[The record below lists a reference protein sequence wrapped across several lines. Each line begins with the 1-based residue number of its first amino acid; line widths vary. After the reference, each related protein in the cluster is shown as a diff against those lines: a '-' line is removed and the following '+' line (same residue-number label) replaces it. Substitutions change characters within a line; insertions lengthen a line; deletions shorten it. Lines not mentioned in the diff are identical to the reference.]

1 MKISNGSTAEIV
13 IAIFL
18 LSSVLI
24 NKDNNYIWN
33 IFAGGSGLIIL
44 IHSIYLL
51 QRKRKKIN
59 NNTKNKYSLKQ
70 IIKNLNY
77 EIIEEFK
84 KNDIKFYDM
93 MIVETNISIISA
105 FYYIYI
111 GTETKEEIIKYILE
125 YTNSLKKYLSI
136 KEIEE
141 RKINIINNKIY
152 IEEELIKKQETE
164 ELLNSLVQLI
174 IEDCT
179 NEKYDKYSNLAVNIH
194 IILLKNIELLIT
206 N

>member
-18 LSSVLI
+18 LSSVII

-51 QRKRKKIN
+51 QRKKIN

-84 KNDIKFYDM
+84 KNDIKFYNM
-93 MIVETNISIISA
+93 MLVETNISIISA

-111 GTETKEEIIKYILE
+111 GAETKEEIIKYILE
-125 YTNSLKKYLSI
+125 YTNSLKKHLSS

-141 RKINIINNKIY
+141 IKINIINNKIY
-152 IEEELIKKQETE
+152 IEEELIKKQKTE

-194 IILLKNIELLIT
+194 IILLRNIELLIT